1 MPIENK
7 SGFSGGR
14 NMAGYRLWCKN
25 NNEWEKDNSW
35 IGMNGCLMTLRN
47 GCPFPLRS
55 DTHILQRSTEKNDI
69 SGKEIFE
76 GDIIES
82 HVTGGRILALNMIV
96 QYGTYRAWCP
106 IDKEYMTNVGFYV
119 SVPGLPDMPLGPTE
133 DYAKVIGNIF
143 ENPELIGS

>member
-1 MPIENK
+1 
-7 SGFSGGR
+7 
-14 NMAGYRLWCKN
+14 MAGYRLWCKN